1 MLDTG
6 IDVPEIV
13 NLVFY
18 KPIRSSSKFWQMIGR
33 GTRLCKNLFAPDQ
46 DKENFIIFDF
56 CENFEFFGNKPKG
69 LDGKRGRSLTERLF
83 QQRIKLTYHLQKNG
97 SKEALEY
104 AEELKDFMLEQV
116 NRLEEDS
123 FLVRQ
128 HWRIVEKYRDKYKW
142 NALDELEV
150 KEVLDNIAPLVF
162 EEGDDEQA
170 KRFDQLCYNMEL
182 DLLQKTLISDQWMN
196 ETISIVAALS
206 KKGAIP
212 MVANKMDL
220 IKQIQTAQYW
230 QDMNLVKVEHTRK
243 ELRSLIRFIDKSSGI
258 TLYSN
263 FEDEVLSAT
272 SEPKPV
278 IVSGNLE
285 AYRKRMAEFVLKNR
299 THITIHKLSTNQI
312 ITKTELK
319 ELDRMLF
326 EQGENGTHEQFIK
339 AYGEMPLG
347 KFIRT
352 IVGLEQEAVNKAF
365 SSFINNPSLNA
376 AQIRF
381 VNLIIQYLSTNGIVE
396 VEKLFEP
403 PFTEISN
410 QGLLGVFN
418 QVQAAEVVELINKV
432 NHLAEAV

>member
-1 MLDTG
+1 MGFQAL
-6 IDVPEIV
+6 
-13 NLVFY
+13 
-18 KPIRSSSKFWQMIGR
+18 
-33 GTRLCKNLFAPDQ
+33 RLQGDLQ
-46 DKENFIIFDF
+46 DHDF

-97 SKEALEY
+97 TKESLEY
-104 AEELKDFMLEQV
+104 AEELKALMLEQV
-116 NRLEEDS
+116 NRLKEDS

-128 HWRIVEKYRDKYKW
+128 QWRIVEKYRDKYKW

-150 KEVLDNIAPLVF
+150 KEVLDHIAPLVF

-182 DLLQKTLISDQWMN
+182 DLLQKTSISDQWMN
-196 ETISIVAALS
+196 ETISLIAALS

-212 MVANKMDL
+212 MVASKMDL

-230 QDMNLVKVEHTRK
+230 QDMNLVKVEHIRK

-278 IVSGNLE
+278 IVTGNLE

-347 KFIRT
+347 RFIRT
-352 IVGLEQEAVNKAF
+352 VVGMEQQAVNKAF
-365 SSFINNPSLNA
+365 SSFINNPTLNA

-381 VNLIIQYLSTNGIVE
+381 VNLIIQYFSTNGILE
-396 VEKLFEP
+396 VGKLFEA
-403 PFTEISN
+403 PFTDLNTGGII
-410 QGLLGVFN
+410 GLFDETTSYQIITLMEKIN
-418 QVQAAEVVELINKV
+418 KNAEV
-432 NHLAEAV
+432 A

>member
-1 MLDTG
+1 
-6 IDVPEIV
+6 
-13 NLVFY
+13 
-18 KPIRSSSKFWQMIGR
+18 
-33 GTRLCKNLFAPDQ
+33 
-46 DKENFIIFDF
+46 
-56 CENFEFFGNKPKG
+56 
-69 LDGKRGRSLTERLF
+69 
-83 QQRIKLTYHLQKNG
+83 
-97 SKEALEY
+97 
-104 AEELKDFMLEQV
+104 
-116 NRLEEDS
+116 
-123 FLVRQ
+123 
-128 HWRIVEKYRDKYKW
+128 
-142 NALDELEV
+142 
-150 KEVLDNIAPLVF
+150 
-162 EEGDDEQA
+162 
-170 KRFDQLCYNMEL
+170 
-182 DLLQKTLISDQWMN
+182 
-196 ETISIVAALS
+196 
-206 KKGAIP
+206 
-212 MVANKMDL
+212 
-220 IKQIQTAQYW
+220 
-230 QDMNLVKVEHTRK
+230 
-243 ELRSLIRFIDKSSGI
+243 
-258 TLYSN
+258 
-263 FEDEVLSAT
+263 
-272 SEPKPV
+272 
-278 IVSGNLE
+278 
-285 AYRKRMAEFVLKNR
+285 MAEFVLKNR

-365 SSFINNPSLNA
+365 SSFINNPSLNS